1 MNPKLHG
8 WLATARIANVPSV
21 ISNVWLGIALGAW
34 MCGAQDTRS
43 LFLKGLVL
51 GLAGVLLYIG
61 GNFFND
67 WHDREWDAKHRPE
80 RALPSGLFTPLSYQ
94 LRAIR
99 FIGLGVVFAFLMG
112 WPCAVAA
119 ASIAVLIVIYT
130 RWHKKAVWPVI
141 PMGLCRALLP
151 VMGFLSVAMKD
162 GRLDTFAM
170 ARQLLIHHDLGSVP
184 HDAHSLQWRAAA
196 TIALHAFGL
205 FCYIAGLS
213 LNARYESIPNPPT
226 VSKWIARLLL
236 FMPVIAIGGFWLP
249 RGPLF
254 TLAGMVPFLAW
265 TVPLLVRRHSVPV
278 MVSGF
283 LAGIPLV
290 EWIAAFPI
298 AMSLVPAGSTL
309 WAHPVLAN
317 TVVLPALAFMMGRRL
332 QAVASAT

>member
-34 MCGAQDTRS
+34 VCGAQDTRG
-43 LFLKGLVL
+43 LLLKGAVL
-51 GLAGVLLYIG
+51 ALSGVLLYIG

-99 FIGLGVVFAFLMG
+99 FIGLGVIFAFLMG

-119 ASIAVLIVIYT
+119 GAIAVLIVIYT

-151 VMGFLSVAMKD
+151 VLGFLSVVMKD
-162 GRLDTFAM
+162 GHLDTFAM
-170 ARQLLIHHDLGSVP
+170 ARQLLAHDDRAFVM
-184 HDAHSLQWRAAA
+184 HDAHALTLRAVGI
-196 TIALHAFGL
+196 IALHAAGL
-205 FCYIAGLS
+205 FCYIVGLS
-213 LNARYESIPNPPT
+213 LNARYESVPNPPALPRQ
-226 VSKWIARLLL
+226 IARILI
-236 FMPVIAIGGFWLP
+236 FMPLVFIGGFWLP
-249 RGPLF
+249 RDPIF
-254 TLAGMVPFLAW
+254 TLAGAVPFLAW
-265 TVPLLVRRHSVPV
+265 TIPLLVRRHSVQV
-278 MVSGF
+278 TVSGF

-298 AMSLVPAGSTL
+298 AMALVPAGNTL
-309 WAHPVLAN
+309 WAHPVLVN
-317 TVVLPALAFMMGRRL
+317 TVVLPALAFMTGRRL